1 MDPSLIQKVKMRITP
16 ELRTKITEHFY
27 YYRDDTQNESI
38 IDESPKDINETSYYE
53 QPYARDDLRTR
64 IRDEIF
70 YIDQA
75 FLESE
80 SIGRVVVPRIIRDVL
95 RRKKSPKPISET
107 VKRGM
112 GFNSTLF
119 LLFKAFFNDQW
130 LIGMEYYPGMLSSP

>member
-1 MDPSLIQKVKMRITP
+1 MRITP

-75 FLESE
+75 AWFG
-80 SIGRVVVPRIIRDVL
+80 GREKTRVFQIMDFDFFCEKTRVYG
-95 RRKKSPKPISET
+95 
-107 VKRGM
+107 RGSK
-112 GFNSTLF
+112 F
-119 LLFKAFFNDQW
+119 
-130 LIGMEYYPGMLSSP
+130 